1 MKHIKILGLLLVVG
15 FLGILSSCSED
26 EEIQGALVIQTGL
39 LKNVMYTSA
48 LCGGE
53 ISGGA
58 EIGERGVC
66 WSTAEHPTVT
76 DAHTSDGKGRGE
88 FLSEMSGL
96 QEGTLYYV
104 RAYAYTN
111 EGIQYGDEKW
121 CVTLAKGRP
130 TLAMVSVTDVKT
142 SSAIVKAEVFTDGG
156 TEITERGFVY
166 ALSSAVEGE
175 LTLENA
181 GKVKVDG
188 KVGTL
193 KCMLEELIDH
203 SEYVCR
209 AYVSYTGGTVYA
221 QSLYFMTEMFP
232 EPAVEI
238 TSIDD
243 IRGESFQVSV
253 KAVSGTPLPILEYGF
268 VYGEV
273 AVPTLED
280 TKVVL
285 GEGDGEKSYKLEGL
299 EQGIT
304 YQVRPYARNKNGV
317 VYGEIQSVTTLSYKA
332 IISTQLSAHIT
343 AHRAYAGGEVT
354 STGLLNAPII
364 EAGICWGTAHNP
376 TIAGNKVMAEGVDG
390 EHLKFEPLQLF
401 PLNPNTTYYVR
412 AYVTNEYGTT
422 YGEEENFK
430 TRQPVADYFKA
441 EASKEDNP
449 LFNALNLTADFLDK
463 QASADQIEAYNKLV
477 PILTSYGSRI
487 LKAYRISL
495 GTNSSKDLSYIYT
508 SLEYENSSGKA
519 YSAIWRSQL
528 AVNANYQ
535 YTVSH
540 HAINTGNNNA
550 SNIINSAAKNGQT
563 EDLERSMNYLTEGPF
578 VIDWDTESS
587 TTFNSAFYIIPLN
600 APEKYKRMEVYRN
613 TKITVYDPWW

>member
-1 MKHIKILGLLLVVG
+1 MKHIKIFGLLLIVG
-15 FLGILSSCSED
+15 FLGILSSCSDD
-26 EEIQGALVIQTGL
+26 EEMQGPLVIQTGL
-39 LKNVMYTSA
+39 LKNVTYTSA

-66 WSTAEHPTVT
+66 WSTAENPTVADT
-76 DAHTSDGKGRGE
+76 HTTDGKGRGE
-88 FLSEMSGL
+88 FLSEITGL

-111 EGIQYGDEKW
+111 DGVQYGDEKY

-130 TLAMVSVTDVKT
+130 TLAMVSITDVKT
-142 SSAIVKAEVFTDGG
+142 TSAIVKAEVFTDGG
-156 TEITERGFVY
+156 VEITERGFIY

-181 GKVKVDG
+181 DKIKVDG
-188 KVGTL
+188 KVGAL
-193 KCMLEELIDH
+193 KSALEELTDH
-203 SEYVCR
+203 SEYICR
-209 AYVSYTGGTVYA
+209 AYVSYTAGTAYA
-221 QSLYFMTEMFP
+221 HPLYFTTEMFP
-232 EPAVEI
+232 DPAVEI

-253 KAVSGTPLPILEYGF
+253 KAASGTPLPILEYGF

-280 TKVVL
+280 AKIIL

-299 EQGIT
+299 EQGVT
-304 YQVRPYARNKNGV
+304 YQVRPYAINKNGI
-317 VYGEIQSVTTLSYKA
+317 VYGNIQSATTLSYKA
-332 IISTQLSAHIT
+332 IVATQLSARIT

-354 STGLLNAPII
+354 STGLLNAPIL
-364 EAGICWGTAHNP
+364 EAGICWSTTPNP
-376 TIAGNKVMAEGVDG
+376 AITGNKVVAEGVD
-390 EHLKFEPLQLF
+390 ENHLKFEAIQLF

-412 AYVTNEYGTT
+412 AYVTNEYGTN
-422 YGEEENFK
+422 YGEEESFK

-441 EASKEDNP
+441 EASSDDNP
-449 LFNALNLTADFLDK
+449 LFNALNLTANFLGQ

-477 PILTSYGSRI
+477 PILTSYGKRI

-528 AVNANYQ
+528 AVDANYQ

-587 TTFNSAFYIIPLN
+587 TTFNSAFYVIPLN

-613 TKITVYDPWW
+613 SKITVYDPWW